1 MNIAIPFNKATIL
14 DHELEYIEAS
24 VRSGIIS
31 GEGTYTQRCE
41 EFIESLM
48 GETAGV
54 LLTPSCTSALE
65 MCSLLLDVGEGD
77 EVIMPSF
84 TFVSTAT
91 AFARRG
97 VFVRFADVDPIT
109 LNVSPAE
116 IRRCLTEKT
125 KAIVVVHYAGYAC
138 EMDEILAIAQE
149 AGIPVIE
156 DAAHALGATYKNRA
170 LGSLGALS
178 TFSFHETK
186 NVTCGE
192 GGALVVNDEKFLDR
206 SHIIRDKGT
215 NRKAFQ
221 RGSVEFY
228 TWVDI
233 GSSYVM
239 SDVLAAFL
247 YAQLEQLP
255 RINGHRREIHQRYQ
269 QRLEPLKQRGCLEY
283 PSYLSFDESS
293 AHLFFVL
300 LEDKQERIALQE
312 FLLNKGICAVFHYQP
327 LHRSPYAVRTW
338 GEPENLPVTE
348 RAGDTLLRLP
358 MYNTLSLEEVDSVC
372 DGVEAF
378 FAQTS

>member
-1 MNIAIPFNKATIL
+1 MDIKIPFNKATIL
-14 DHELEYIEAS
+14 DQELEYIEAS
-24 VRSGIIS
+24 VRSGVIS

-41 EFIESLM
+41 TFLENLM

-65 MCSLLLDVGEGD
+65 MCSLLLEVGQGD

-97 VFVRFADVDPIT
+97 VVVRFADVDPAT
-109 LNVSPAE
+109 LNISPAE
-116 IRRCLTEKT
+116 IRRCLSAKT

-138 EMDEILAIAQE
+138 EMEEILQIAEE
-149 AGIPVIE
+149 AGVPVIE
-156 DAAHALGATYKNRA
+156 DAAHALGATYQNKA
-170 LGSLGALS
+170 LGSFGALS

-192 GGALVVNDEKFLDR
+192 GGALVVNDPKYLER

-255 RINGHRREIHQRYQ
+255 RINSHRRQIHQRYQ
-269 QRLEPLKQRGCLEY
+269 ERLAGVKKRGCFEF
-283 PSYLSFDESS
+283 PSYASFSESS

-300 LEDKQERIALQE
+300 LPSKNERVALQK
-312 FLLNKGICAVFHYQP
+312 FLLARGVCAVFHYQA
-327 LHRSPYAVRTW
+327 LHKSPYARKTW
-338 GEPENLPVTE
+338 GEPESLPITE
-348 RAGDTLLRLP
+348 KAGDTLLRMP
-358 MYNTLSLEEVDSVC
+358 MFNTLSLEEVDEVC
-372 DGVEAF
+372 EGIEAF
-378 FAQTS
+378 YA